1 MDLSPQQ
8 RHDLLKMGDKSQAF
22 VRRAKELAEQN
33 PAWLPATFPREEF
46 IADVNRF
53 DALAPVEALFIM
65 VLEKTQDTRMASSSD
80 AMVQALVLYGIAK
93 AAGAGSN
100 LDDLIQ
106 QMGGC
111 FSKKKA
117 AKTDNPTPN
126 P

>member
-1 MDLSPQQ
+1 
-8 RHDLLKMGDKSQAF
+8 MGDKSQAF